1 MQGTRMFG
9 PAFEE
14 SGVHNR
20 VPSLAGCMSPRYPE
34 SLVIL
39 GHPGKSMNLLVVKKV
54 DQPWPHFLSLYRP
67 YWFSL
72 VNNRLT
78 LLSLHHLNKKKYL
91 KFNVL
96 FKFKKKIKE
105 YKQSHIFYLD
115 QFSLKTIYD
124 LIPR

>member
-1 MQGTRMFG
+1 MFG

-34 SLVIL
+34 SFVIL

-54 DQPWPHFLSLYRP
+54 DQPWPHFLSLYGP

-105 YKQSHIFYLD
+105 LSNRIFFIWINLV
-115 QFSLKTIYD
+115 
-124 LIPR
+124 